1 MESKKKKKTKI
12 NYKQNRSKLIDT
24 ENILMVATWEEV
36 EGRGKKGE
44 KIKMCKLEVTSHGH
58 VKYSM
63 GNLVSNIAITV
74 QCQMLFDL
82 SG

>member
-1 MESKKKKKTKI
+1 
-12 NYKQNRSKLIDT
+12 
-24 ENILMVATWEEV
+24 MVATWEEV